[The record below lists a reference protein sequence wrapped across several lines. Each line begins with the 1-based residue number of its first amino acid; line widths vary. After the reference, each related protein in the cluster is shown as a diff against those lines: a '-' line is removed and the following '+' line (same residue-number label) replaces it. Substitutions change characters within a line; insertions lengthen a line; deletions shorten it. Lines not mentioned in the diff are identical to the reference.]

1 MAGQAYVAVRAL
13 PELSAALSAA
23 GRSAARLPACNTRME
38 PYERT
43 TPTLPLL
50 GLLIL
55 AAALGVATAIA
66 LAGITMLLAM

>member
-1 MAGQAYVAVRAL
+1 
-13 PELSAALSAA
+13 
-23 GRSAARLPACNTRME
+23 ME

-43 TPTLPLL
+43 TPTFPLL

-55 AAALGVATAIA
+55 AAALGVAAAIA